1 MIAAWHFKIVF
12 NGEFFSIETF
22 LCVFIKKYSI
32 VYLETLKNIKL
43 RDNLLCLFFCNVLV
57 PCRGFEQCYLW
68 VHDEGD
74 DKSMKYDNKVR
85 LNFSIFCTWK
95 VH

>member
-43 RDNLLCLFFCNVLV
+43 RDNLLCLFFAMFLCPVVVLNNVTF
-57 PCRGFEQCYLW
+57 GYI
-68 VHDEGD
+68 
-74 DKSMKYDNKVR
+74 MKVMTSR
-85 LNFSIFCTWK
+85 
-95 VH
+95 